1 MVAPVGFG
9 TQIKK
14 KRQQRPANMGPPQSL
29 SPQRPANMGPPQS
42 LSPQQPANMGPQQS
56 LAPGQPANMGPPP
69 PQQLLALG
77 QPLAGSNVPN
87 KALTT
92 ATEASIKRI
101 NQPHNILRSRQASDT
116 NTALGTALRQ
126 DINRN
131 VSDVGADPIRQAE
144 LLRYNQQ
151 AEKARQRQLQELNQ
165 AGIIRSGGRV
175 DLMGEFDAGVLQGQA
190 DIDARAYQR
199 GLNERRASLGQGLDF
214 SGLTNQQTLD
224 RQALQNSI
232 RQGNI
237 SQGFTG
243 ATIAQNQARQSGEL
257 DLALRQLN
265 QEGSQFGR
273 GLEQELTLQNRQ
285 LGFDRTQGQE
295 ERQLKRDLQAGEI
308 GQQAA
313 ERNLRQRLSEA
324 ELTGQLSSQNPN
336 QSPVETL
343 LGRQTQAALDREEFD
358 AFLRSQQIGEQ
369 KRQFDVSQRAAAE
382 ESAAARD
389 FARQEAATGRGFAGG
404 QADLDRGQLTA
415 ERNLRQRLSEAE
427 LTGELASAYPGQ
439 SNQETLAAKQ
449 LAERGAERSFE
460 EQQAALDRI
469 QGQSLLSRQLNS
481 AANLSAADRRF
492 RTEEGAAER
501 QLRES
506 LQSSQLGSAEALQSA
521 QLGSAAALQEGR
533 LTSGSEQAALDR
545 ALQERLT
552 GRQLTQQQRQFDT
565 QAGLD
570 REQAYG
576 GTQSMKLGELGDTGR
591 RLQSFINDPS
601 GFDGDLNDVFKM
613 QDELGNLARDRL
625 GRDVSKGEL
634 DALMRGE
641 SIGGRKTLAQQQ
653 LEESRSQASQ
663 DRALERSLST
673 GVFNPGTIGE
683 RQTLDAQRLEQQQSQ
698 FEAAQTQQQS
708 QFAAAQSQAG
718 QDRALQRS
726 LATGVFDPGTMGE
739 RQTLD
744 AQRLEQ
750 QQSQFD
756 TATAEGRLDRNQRQ
770 RLAEAEATGI
780 LESAYPGQEGR
791 QTLAAQQLAQQQ
803 SQFDTA
809 TSEGKLD
816 RNQRQRLA
824 EAEATGIL
832 ESAYPGQEGQQTLA
846 AQQLAQQQSQFDAQ
860 EQQANLDRNLKQ
872 RLAEAEITGTLDSR
886 YPGQGGQQTLAAQQL
901 EQQGTQFDKTFEDS
915 KTQAYQQRQLER
927 ALATGNI
934 GGRDTIQQQQIDQQD
949 TQFASDQAL
958 RQRLAE
964 AELTG
969 YLPQE
974 GALGTQHASTLS
986 RMQVENQQ
994 AQQARENEQMRAAIG
1009 LQYLQADVAPTADV
1023 APHVTSL
1030 MKNIVTGEPPI
1041 QNTNR
1046 GQQNITEEQQ
1056 GTLNNISDLDFSKIN
1071 SSNLSPAERQ
1081 KLLRE
1086 LQGRP

>member
-14 KRQQRPANMGPPQSL
+14 KRQQRPANMGPPL
-29 SPQRPANMGPPQS
+29 
-42 LSPQQPANMGPQQS
+42 PQQS
-56 LAPGQPANMGPPP
+56 
-69 PQQLLALG
+69 LALG

-101 NQPHNILRSRQASDT
+101 NQPNNILRSRQASDT

-199 GLNERRASLGQGLDF
+199 GLDERRASLGQGLDF

-224 RQALQNSI
+224 RQALENSI

-273 GLEQELTLQNRQ
+273 DLEQELTLQNRQ

-324 ELTGQLSSQNPN
+324 ELTGQLSPQNPN

-369 KRQFDVSQRAAAE
+369 KRQFDVSQRATAA
-382 ESAAARD
+382 ESAAARE
-389 FARQEAATGRGFAGG
+389 FARQEAATDRGFAGG
-404 QADLDRGQLTA
+404 QADLDRSQLTA

-427 LTGELASAYPGQ
+427 LTGELASVSPGQ
-439 SNQETLAAKQ
+439 SGQETLAAKQ

-492 RTEEGAAER
+492 RKEEGAAER
-501 QLRES
+501 QLREA

-576 GTQSMKLGELGDTGR
+576 GTQSMSLGELGDTGR

-601 GFDGDLNDVFKM
+601 GFDGNLNDVMKM

-641 SIGGRKTLAQQQ
+641 SIGGRKTLSQQQ
-653 LEESRSQASQ
+653 LDASQSQAAQ
-663 DRALERSLST
+663 DRALQESLAT
-673 GVFNPGTIGE
+673 GVFDPGTRAE
-683 RQTLDAQRLEQQQSQ
+683 RQTLDAQRLAQQQTQ
-698 FEAAQTQQQS
+698 FEAAQGQ
-708 QFAAAQSQAG
+708 AAQDRA

-726 LATGVFDPGTMGE
+726 LATGVFDPGTLGE

-744 AQRLEQ
+744 AQRLAQQQTQFEAAQGQQQSQFEAAQGQAAQDRALQRSLATGVFDPGTLGERQTLDAQRLAQ

-770 RLAEAEATGI
+770 RLAEAEITGT
-780 LESAYPGQEGR
+780 LDSAYPGQG
-791 QTLAAQQLAQQQ
+791 
-803 SQFDTA
+803 
-809 TSEGKLD
+809 
-816 RNQRQRLA
+816 
-824 EAEATGIL
+824 
-832 ESAYPGQEGQQTLA
+832 GQQTLA

-872 RLAEAEITGTLDSR
+872 RLAEAELTGVFDPNTR
-886 YPGQGGQQTLAAQQL
+886 AERQTLSAQQL
-901 EQQGTQFDKTFEDS
+901 EQQGTQFDKTFEDA
-915 KTQAYQQRQLER
+915 KNQAYQQRQLER
-927 ALATGNI
+927 ALATGNV
-934 GGRDTIQQQQIDQQD
+934 GGRDTIQQQQLDQQD
-949 TQFASDQAL
+949 KQFASDQTL

-974 GALGTQHASTLS
+974 GPLGTQHASTLS

-1009 LQYLQADVAPTADV
+1009 LQYLQADVAPTDDV

-1056 GTLNNISDLDFSKIN
+1056 DTLNDISDLDFSKIN
-1071 SSNLSPAERQ
+1071 LSNLSPADRQ
-1081 KLLRE
+1081 RLLRE
-1086 LQGRP
+1086 LQGRA